1 MTTPREKG
9 ESLNGFRRVVT
20 QERVTAYAHASG
32 DHNPIH
38 LDADFASTTRFGQR
52 IAHGMLSLAFVW
64 EMIAANYPTAWHR
77 GATVK
82 TRFTSPVIPGEEVE
96 VSGSVKRIRTVDEPR
111 NRRMRSFRYPSQ
123 WREGIKRFG
132 ISAAR
137 LNGSKPAS
145 FRRKPESMEQTAR
158 RNPFPLAA

>member
-64 EMIAANYPTAWHR
+64 EMVAANYPTAWHR

-96 VSGSVKRIRTVDEPR
+96 VSGSVKRIRTVDD
-111 NRRMRSFRYPSQ
+111 
-123 WREGIKRFG
+123 REIIECEVAVTRPNGEKALSG
-132 ISAAR
+132 SA
-137 LNGSKPAS
+137 SV
-145 FRRKPESMEQTAR
+145 
-158 RNPFPLAA
+158 PLD